1 VRIRALATVTVAT
14 ALLLGTAGC
23 GVFVE
28 SATLKHYAASD
39 GVNATVGDVQFRNL
53 LIVTNENGDA
63 AVVTSVVN
71 AGASLELVNVE
82 IRGATTLSTQIGAYP
97 GLTKVGIPDEN
108 PVVFYGAGVVPGQYV
123 DVYIQYGAKDGQLVS
138 VPVLGSDAAL
148 YAPYAPA
155 AVEPTV
161 TETP

>member
-1 VRIRALATVTVAT
+1 MRIRAIATVAVAS

-39 GVNATVGDVQFRNL
+39 GVNVTVGDVNFRNV
-53 LIVTNENGDA
+53 LIVTNDNGDA
-63 AVVTSVVN
+63 ALVGSAVN
-71 AGASLELVNVE
+71 EGSSLELVNVE
-82 IRGATTLSTQIGAYP
+82 VRGATTLSTQVGAYP

-108 PVVFYGAGVVPGQYV
+108 PVVFYGAGVVSGQYV
-123 DVYIQYGAKDGQLVS
+123 DVYFQYGSNDGQLVS

-148 YAPYAPA
+148 YAPYAPV

-161 TETP
+161 TATP